1 MEYILGPCDVALF
14 AASISIYAPWLRQ
27 LFAPANL
34 ILTQLT
40 ICEMETNSL
49 RASVSEVITCYSAA
63 YTSQTQKWH
72 CFTISE
78 VVADWHE
85 LMILQHIMQPSMMH
99 RPR

>member
-40 ICEMETNSL
+40 ICEMETNSNY
-49 RASVSEVITCYSAA
+49 VPVY
-63 YTSQTQKWH
+63 QKL
-72 CFTISE
+72 S
-78 VVADWHE
+78 
-85 LMILQHIMQPSMMH
+85 LL
-99 RPR
+99 